1 VGKDVFEDSKK
12 RNNEGELMSGRV
24 RMVKWTREIM
34 KNHKPRTPKQIEKMK
49 IRENKIIESLSN
61 YFEDDSWLYKS
72 SLDNK
77 DV

>member
-1 VGKDVFEDSKK
+1 
-12 RNNEGELMSGRV
+12 
-24 RMVKWTREIM
+24 M
-34 KNHKPRTPKQIEKMK
+34 KIHKPRTPKQIEKMK
-49 IRENKIIESLSN
+49 IREKKIIESLSD